1 MMNLEKIIKEISEK
15 KHFLEYTE
23 FKLNKYYKINDNI
36 KLLEMINSI
45 NNSIVYFNN
54 KTKQFNNIGVID
66 IKGQRYYDFDDDIYT
81 MTNKGINSQIIFT
94 KKLT

>member
-1 MMNLEKIIKEISEK
+1 MINLEKMIKEISQENN
-15 KHFLEYTE
+15 FLKYKE

-36 KLLEMINSI
+36 KLLEMINSFK
-45 NNSIVYFNN
+45 NSIVYYNN

-66 IKGQRYYDFDDDIYT
+66 INGLRYYDFDDDIYT
-81 MTNKGINSQIIFT
+81 MTNKGIDSQIIFT